1 VIGVLLLCAI
11 VGPQDPGAGPCLER
25 RGPDRAVLVGERVD
39 LELRFGIP
47 RAQYEEELV
56 QPFRQPLDVPVQ
68 LRAAWP
74 AALLRAVPPPPSALR
89 VAGEGGASWVLPGGT
104 EVRGG
109 VEHLVFTQ
117 PRRVVPDAPGPL
129 ELAAPALRFG
139 VAAGWVDYPVQGR
152 VPAGLEIREAI
163 GETLH
168 LEVLPLPPGAD
179 AGAVAVGRFELR
191 AERGAASADG
201 HERWVVTVNGTG
213 DFEHLPA
220 PRLEGASHH
229 ELGRLREAS
238 PDALRVAF
246 ELARV
251 AGADD
256 PVFVLD
262 ALDPQS
268 GELRRLVHPPE
279 AAASR
284 APVEA
289 APPTAPEVAEEA
301 SPAESRGGPDPWTRL
316 FLVALFL
323 GPVALVGV
331 VFLGWQRRRGPAPSP
346 AAAAAHPAPAT
357 TAMLPSAPPNAVGDP
372 LDAALVARLGC
383 PPAALVGPGLAARLE
398 AAGAEPGLA
407 ARAAALH
414 AERLGAR
421 YGGPPVAD
429 EAARLAAV
437 LEGLRGA

>member
-1 VIGVLLLCAI
+1 MIGVLLLCACAAA
-11 VGPQDPGAGPCLER
+11 QDPVAGPFVEL
-25 RGPDRAVLVGERVD
+25 RGPDRAVRVGERVE
-39 LELRFGIP
+39 LELRFGFP

-74 AALLRAVPPPPSALR
+74 AALQRAVPAPAAALR
-89 VAGEGGASWVLPGGT
+89 VAGDGGAAWVLPAGT
-104 EVRGG
+104 ELRAG
-109 VEHLVFTQ
+109 VEHLVFSQ

-129 ELAAPALRFG
+129 ELAAPALHFAE
-139 VAAGWVDYPVQGR
+139 AAGWVDDFVQGR
-152 VPAGLEIREAI
+152 VPTGIERRETQ
-163 GETLH
+163 GEPLL
-168 LEVLPLPPGAD
+168 LEVLPLPPEAE

-191 AERGAASADG
+191 AERGPATEDG
-201 HERWVVTVNGTG
+201 HERWVVTVSGAG

-238 PDALRVAF
+238 PDALRVDF

-251 AGADD
+251 GGAGD

-262 ALDPQS
+262 AFDPQS

-279 AAASR
+279 AAAPADPVAV
-284 APVEA
+284 APSTDPTAEAGA
-289 APPTAPEVAEEA
+289 APAE
-301 SPAESRGGPDPWTRL
+301 PAGPDPWTRL

-323 GPVALVGV
+323 GPVAVVGV
-331 VFLGWQRRRGPAPSP
+331 VFLGWQRRRGPAPSSFEASP
-346 AAAAAHPAPAT
+346 PEEGPAPA
-357 TAMLPSAPPNAVGDP
+357 DP
-372 LDAALVARLGC
+372 LEAALVARLGC
-383 PPAALVGPGLAARLE
+383 PPAALVGPGLASRLQ
-398 AAGAEPGLA
+398 AAGADPGLA

-437 LEGLRGA
+437 VEALRGA